1 MSRPFYI
8 IAHRA
13 NDVQSVARALDRGA
27 NAVEC
32 DVSHRDNTFF
42 VRHPPVV
49 GVSLPVVERDTNW
62 DRPLVPYLNAVS
74 ALARTD
80 NRLVMVIFD
89 CKMNDPAL
97 AVPLLNTIRS
107 RLTNGVLDLNVLISV
122 GSYSDRRFFTPLAGQ
137 LCLHEGVAIDEDNNP
152 ARVSAFFRSLAV
164 ERHAYGNGTFV
175 AGVAPNVPPSIIE
188 AVAHKALGRGIR
200 FVYVWTL
207 NDKRSIRNYLRM
219 GVDGIFVNDV
229 RKLAEIVGEPEF
241 SSKVRLA
248 RRGDDPF
255 APSTVNAYVLTV
267 ETGTRRHA
275 GTDANLS
282 FRLIGDS
289 GTVATTISAKPPGL
303 FERGQ
308 TNLVTLYGPN
318 VGMLQSLIVGR
329 DTAGNGP
336 GWYLNAVTVESTR
349 LSQGHRLRFETWIPR
364 RGARRWVAHAQYRLE
379 VKTSDIWRAGTD
391 ATVTF
396 SLQGTGL
403 RPGAPTTIRQEFDGS
418 VGSRF
423 ERRRLNAMTMEG
435 PNIGR
440 IQSLTVSHDGSGL
453 GDDWHLQWVRVRGPD
468 ETKRFDFNQWIYK
481 NRPVTR
487 R

>member
-13 NDVQSVARALDRGA
+13 NDLQSVARALERGA
-27 NAVEC
+27 NAMEC
-32 DVSHRDNTFF
+32 DIRFNQSQGVFVVNHDHSLAYHRDA
-42 VRHPPVV
+42 
-49 GVSLPVVERDTNW
+49 
-62 DRPLVPYLNAVS
+62 LVPYLDGVCD
-74 ALARTD
+74 LAQRHPHFT
-80 NRLVMVIFD
+80 LIIFD

-97 AVPLLNTIRS
+97 TVPLLNTIRS
-107 RLTNGVLDLNVLISV
+107 RLTNRVLNLNVLISV
-122 GSYSDRRFFTPLAGQ
+122 GSYADRHFLAPLTGR

-152 ARVSAFFRSLAV
+152 ARVSAFFRGLGI
-164 ERHAYGNGTFV
+164 ERHAYGNGIF
-175 AGVAPNVPPSIIE
+175 GPAPQNPFAPSVPPSIME
-188 AVAHKALGRGIR
+188 AIANKALDRGIR

-207 NDKRSIRNYLRM
+207 SAKRSMRDYMRM

-229 RKLAEIVGEPEF
+229 RKLAEIVGESEF
-241 SSKVRLA
+241 SSKIRLA

-255 APSTVNAYVLTV
+255 APSTVSAYVLTV
-267 ETGTRRHA
+267 ETGNENHA

-282 FRLIGDS
+282 FRLIGDRGS
-289 GTVATTISAKPPGL
+289 VATTISAKPPGL

-308 TNLVTLYGPN
+308 TNPVILFGPN
-318 VGMLQSLIVGR
+318 VGVLQSLIVGR